1 MFWSART
8 QQLHGNAKEAIV
20 LFNKCKAAQDEV
32 LGVHNV
38 CNWDL
43 LWSYAILGDWQNA
56 AACAKQLSEKCN
68 WSKATNLYQFAC
80 FQHMI
85 MLEQDRPELLDEIRE
100 ALKRVPEVRKRIIGR
115 TIPPEK
121 FAITK
126 ANAFL
131 SGEEEMILPALEL
144 FYIWNIYGSAV
155 RNPELL
161 DPLLHKLE
169 TTMSPLKGTNEQ
181 YFVLL
186 LLRGVCL
193 RNYGK
198 FEEAIGCFREILEQE
213 SSIQKVTYIPPHAAF
228 ELGLTLMNV
237 NKYAE
242 AREWLERAR
251 DHYTGFLVES
261 LVHLRIHG
269 AMSKLKELSRED
281 GGKKRKSSSNSLDE

>member
-1 MFWSART
+1 M
-8 QQLHGNAKEAIV
+8 EAIT
-20 LFNKCKAAQDEV
+20 LFKKAMAAQDQVIE
-32 LGVHNV
+32 LHNV

-43 LWSYAILGDWQNA
+43 LWAYAIMGDWRNA
-56 AACAKQLSEKCN
+56 AACAKTLSERCN
-68 WSKATNLYQFAC
+68 WSKATNLYQWAC

-85 MLEQDRPELLDEIRE
+85 MMEENRPDLMPGITE
-100 ALKRVPEVRKRIIGR
+100 ALKRVPELKRRFIGR

-126 ANAFL
+126 ANAFT
-131 SGEEEMILPALEL
+131 SGQEEMILPAYEL
-144 FYIWNIYGSAV
+144 FYIWNIYGSAAQ
-155 RNPELL
+155 NPQLL
-161 DPLLHKLE
+161 DPMLHRME
-169 TTMSPLKGTNEQ
+169 TTMTSIKGSNEH

-198 FEEAIGCFREILEQE
+198 FDQAIQCFREILDQE
-213 SSIQKVTYIPPHAAF
+213 SEIKKVTYIPPHAAF

-237 NKYAE
+237 NQYVE
-242 AREWLERAR
+242 AKEWLERAR

-269 AMSKLKELSRED
+269 AMSKLKELSRPTD
-281 GGKKRKSSSNSLDE
+281 